1 MAKKILLGLVAV
13 IVLVAGAAVWFVMTK
28 GNELVANAIETYGSS
43 TTGTSV
49 TVRGVEL
56 SLTQGRGDIKGLR
69 INNPPSYTSPYFLE
83 VDNITLVLDLSSLSG
98 SAPVVKE
105 VLVDGAHLNAEQ
117 LGQATN
123 LTDLEKRVEGQSTA
137 SKPATPKDEG
147 RIIIDRFRLTHG
159 RVTLTSDHLKQPEDL
174 QLADVAVDGVGRASG
189 GVTYDQAAAA
199 VLDPILRATRNA
211 VEGRLRKAAEDAA
224 RDKAES
230 SLSDKLEKSLE
241 RK

>member
-1 MAKKILLGLVAV
+1 
-13 IVLVAGAAVWFVMTK
+13 WFVMTK

-69 INNPPSYTSPYFLE
+69 INNPPSYSSPYFLE
-83 VDNITLVLDLSSLSG
+83 VDDITLVLDLSSLS
-98 SAPVVKE
+98 SRAPRVE
-105 VLVDGAHLNAEQ
+105 AGLVDGANLNAEQ
-117 LGQATN
+117 RGNATN

-159 RVTLTSDHLKQPEDL
+159 RVTLTSDALKQPEEL
-174 QLADVAVDGVGRASG
+174 QLADV
-189 GVTYDQAAAA
+189 
-199 VLDPILRATRNA
+199 
-211 VEGRLRKAAEDAA
+211 
-224 RDKAES
+224 
-230 SLSDKLEKSLE
+230 
-241 RK
+241 